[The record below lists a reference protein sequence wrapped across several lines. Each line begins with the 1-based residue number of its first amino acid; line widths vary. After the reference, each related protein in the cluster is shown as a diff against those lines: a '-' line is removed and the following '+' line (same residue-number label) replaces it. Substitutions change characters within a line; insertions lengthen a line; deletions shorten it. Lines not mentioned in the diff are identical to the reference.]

1 MFAQRAPF
9 LSVSLSGASC
19 QISGQGCRF
28 MRPPVLLFLLFLL
41 GEVSLRS
48 NDKEDCHR
56 LKQFQLL
63 IK

>member
-1 MFAQRAPF
+1 MFVQRALF

-19 QISGQGCRF
+19 QIYGQGCRF
-28 MRPPVLLFLLFLL
+28 MRPPILLFML
-41 GEVSLRS
+41 GELLLRS
-48 NDKEDCHR
+48 NDKEDCYR

>member
-1 MFAQRAPF
+1 MFVQRAPF
-9 LSVSLSGASC
+9 LSVSLSGAPC

-28 MRPPVLLFLLFLL
+28 MRPPILLFLL

-48 NDKEDCHR
+48 NDKEDCYG

>member
-28 MRPPVLLFLLFLL
+28 MRPPILLFLR
-41 GEVSLRS
+41 GEVLLRS
-48 NDKEDCHR
+48 NDKEDYYR
-56 LKQFQLL
+56 LKRFQLL

>member
-1 MFAQRAPF
+1 MFVQRAPF

-19 QISGQGCRF
+19 QISGQGSRF
-28 MRPPVLLFLLFLL
+28 MRLPVLPLLL

-48 NDKEDCHR
+48 NDKEDCDR

>member
-19 QISGQGCRF
+19 QISGQGGRF
-28 MRPPVLLFLLFLL
+28 MRQPVLLFLL

-48 NDKEDCHR
+48 NDKEDCDR

>member
-9 LSVSLSGASC
+9 LSVNLSGASC

-28 MRPPVLLFLLFLL
+28 IRPPILLFLL
-41 GEVSLRS
+41 GEVLLRS
-48 NDKEDCHR
+48 NDKENCYR

>member
-9 LSVSLSGASC
+9 LSVNLSGASC
-19 QISGQGCRF
+19 QIYGQGCRF
-28 MRPPVLLFLLFLL
+28 MRPPILLFML
-41 GEVSLRS
+41 GELLLRS
-48 NDKEDCHR
+48 NDKEDCYR

>member
-1 MFAQRAPF
+1 MFVQRAPF

-19 QISGQGCRF
+19 QISGQWCGF
-28 MRPPVLLFLLFLL
+28 MRQPILLFLL
-41 GEVSLRS
+41 GEVLLRS
-48 NDKEDCHR
+48 NDKEDCYR

>member
-1 MFAQRAPF
+1 MFVQRAPF
-9 LSVSLSGASC
+9 LSVSLSGVSC
-19 QISGQGCRF
+19 QIYGQGCRF
-28 MRPPVLLFLLFLL
+28 MRPPILLFLL
-41 GEVSLRS
+41 GEVSLRN

>member
-1 MFAQRAPF
+1 VFAQRAPF
-9 LSVSLSGASC
+9 LSVNFLDASC

-28 MRPPVLLFLLFLL
+28 MRPPTLLFLL
-41 GEVSLRS
+41 GEVSLRC
-48 NDKEDCHR
+48 NDKEDCYR

>member
-9 LSVSLSGASC
+9 LSVNFSGASC

-28 MRPPVLLFLLFLL
+28 MRPPILLFLL

-48 NDKEDCHR
+48 NDKENCYR

>member
-1 MFAQRAPF
+1 MFVQRAPF
-9 LSVSLSGASC
+9 LSVSLSGALC

-28 MRPPVLLFLLFLL
+28 MRPPILLFLL

-48 NDKEDCHR
+48 NDKENCYR

>member
-9 LSVSLSGASC
+9 LSVNLSGASC

-28 MRPPVLLFLLFLL
+28 TRPPILLFLL

-48 NDKEDCHR
+48 NDKEDCDR

>member
-1 MFAQRAPF
+1 MFVQRAPF

-19 QISGQGCRF
+19 QIYGQGCRF
-28 MRPPVLLFLLFLL
+28 MRPPILLFLL
-41 GEVSLRS
+41 GEVLLRS

>member
-1 MFAQRAPF
+1 MFVQRALF

-19 QISGQGCRF
+19 QISGQRCRF
-28 MRPPVLLFLLFLL
+28 MRPPILLFLL
-41 GEVSLRS
+41 GEVLLRS

>member
-1 MFAQRAPF
+1 MFVQRAPF
-9 LSVSLSGASC
+9 LFVSLSGASC

-28 MRPPVLLFLLFLL
+28 MRPSILL
-41 GEVSLRS
+41 GEVLLRS
-48 NDKEDCHR
+48 NDKEDYHR

>member
-9 LSVSLSGASC
+9 LSVNFSDASC

-28 MRPPVLLFLLFLL
+28 MRPPILLFLL

-48 NDKEDCHR
+48 NDKENSDR
-56 LKQFQLL
+56 LN
-63 IK
+63 

>member
-1 MFAQRAPF
+1 MFVQRAPF

-19 QISGQGCRF
+19 QIYGQGSRF
-28 MRPPVLLFLLFLL
+28 MRPPILLFLL
-41 GEVSLRS
+41 GEVLLRS
-48 NDKEDCHR
+48 NDKEDCYR

>member
-1 MFAQRAPF
+1 MFVQRAPF

-28 MRPPVLLFLLFLL
+28 MRLPILLFLR

-48 NDKEDCHR
+48 NDKADGHG

>member
-1 MFAQRAPF
+1 MFVQRAPF
-9 LSVSLSGASC
+9 LSVSLAGASC

-28 MRPPVLLFLLFLL
+28 MRPPILLFLL

-48 NDKEDCHR
+48 NDKADCYG

>member
-1 MFAQRAPF
+1 MFVQRAPF

-19 QISGQGCRF
+19 QISGQGYRF
-28 MRPPVLLFLLFLL
+28 MRPPILLFLL

-48 NDKEDCHR
+48 NDKEDCYR

>member
-1 MFAQRAPF
+1 
-9 LSVSLSGASC
+9 
-19 QISGQGCRF
+19 
-28 MRPPVLLFLLFLL
+28 MRLPILLFLL

-48 NDKEDCHR
+48 NDKEDCYR

>member
-1 MFAQRAPF
+1 MFVQRAPF
-9 LSVSLSGASC
+9 LSVNLSDASC

-28 MRPPVLLFLLFLL
+28 MGLPVLLFLL

-48 NDKEDCHR
+48 NDKENCYR

>member
-1 MFAQRAPF
+1 MFVQQAPF

-28 MRPPVLLFLLFLL
+28 MRLPVLPLLL

-48 NDKEDCHR
+48 NDKEDCDR

>member
-1 MFAQRAPF
+1 MFVQRAPF
-9 LSVSLSGASC
+9 LSVSLSGASY

-28 MRPPVLLFLLFLL
+28 MRPPILLFLL
-41 GEVSLRS
+41 GEVLLRS
-48 NDKEDCHR
+48 NDKEDCYR

>member
-1 MFAQRAPF
+1 VFAQRAPF
-9 LSVSLSGASC
+9 LSVSLSGVSC

-28 MRPPVLLFLLFLL
+28 MRPPILLFLL

-48 NDKEDCHR
+48 NDKEDCYR